1 MTAVTITTDPRRKTY
16 NPVVPTTD
24 FPGGAFWP
32 IAAAADVDVYLD
44 GVKQV
49 SGFSIIGTFP
59 RGEEN
64 SLSTDWIVRFV
75 SGISGQQID
84 IVGNRNPRRTVVYQ
98 EGVGVPARDQNT
110 AFNTLTIVLRELY
123 DQLASQIKQNLFGNY
138 DAQNHK
144 IINLAPGTDG
154 TDAVNLDQLQAA
166 EVIAGNVPAPGAPNV
181 GKWLK
186 ALTATTFGWT
196 SITVADVSGAQAS
209 SPALTT
215 VQASALSL
223 HGSI

>member
-1 MTAVTITTDPRRKTY
+1 MTAVTITTSPRRITY

-24 FPGGAFWP
+24 FPGGSQWP
-32 IAAAADVDVYLD
+32 IAAAADVSVYLD
-44 GVKQV
+44 GVIQV

-64 SLSTDWIVRFV
+64 SLSTDWIVRFAV
-75 SGISGQQID
+75 GINGQQVD

-123 DQLASQIKQNLFGNY
+123 DRLLNLIQQNVLGNY
-138 DAQNHK
+138 DALNHR
-144 IINLAPGTDG
+144 IINLAPGVDP
-154 TDAVNLDQLQAA
+154 TDAVNLTQLQTA
-166 EVIAGNVPAPGAPNV
+166 VVVAGNVPAPTAPNI

-186 ALTATTFGWT
+186 ALTATTFGWV
-196 SITVADVSGAQAS
+196 SITAADAGAQPAS
-209 SPALTT
+209 TALTII
-215 VQASALSL
+215 QASALSL